1 MTTTHPHAAGGG
13 LDRGWP
19 TYAGLGIA
27 VALLLTAVGTFTNLA
42 GEAEE
47 GGHTA
52 SEYLVVVGM
61 IAIGALVVFGLVARV
76 VTAANAG
83 SFAVGFG
90 VVGLLSVLVF
100 WTGLPAVLAAGAL
113 ASAAADARSGDAM
126 SLPARVGVGFAVL
139 ALALAVAMAVYG

>member
-1 MTTTHPHAAGGG
+1 MTTTHTHAAGG

-19 TYAGLGIA
+19 TYAGLGVA

-47 GGHTA
+47 EGHSA
-52 SEYLVVVGM
+52 GEYLVVAGM
-61 IAIGALVVFGLVARV
+61 IAIGALVVFALVAKA
-76 VTAANAG
+76 VTPANAG
-83 SFAVGFG
+83 SFAVAFG

-113 ASAAADARSGDAM
+113 ASAGVDGRNGDGMSVAAK
-126 SLPARVGVGFAVL
+126 VGVALAVL
-139 ALALAVAMAVYG
+139 AIALAVVMAIYG

>member
-1 MTTTHPHAAGGG
+1 MTTTHPHAAG

-19 TYAGLGIA
+19 TYAGAGVV
-27 VALLLTAVGTFTNLA
+27 VALLLTAVGTFTNLG

-52 SEYLVVVGM
+52 SEYLVVAGM
-61 IAIGALVVFGLVARV
+61 IAVGALVVFGLVAKA
-76 VTAANAG
+76 VTPTNAG

-100 WTGLPAVLAAGAL
+100 WTGLPTVLAAGAL
-113 ASAAADARSGDAM
+113 ASAAVDGRNRDRVSVAAK
-126 SLPARVGVGFAVL
+126 VGVAL
-139 ALALAVAMAVYG
+139 AALAVALAVTMAIVG